1 MLGVRS
7 LAVFRNRR
15 ASPAPIG
22 IGTLLGGGVCPRLR
36 VVRLTGT
43 CGAVAVR
50 YCGAA
55 SVSPCGRV
63 VAGAIVRYATWTV
76 GAIVAAAP
84 GGVSVIRAAAI
95 HHCSGSVPATVP
107 VAIPQP

>member
-1 MLGVRS
+1 
-7 LAVFRNRR
+7 
-15 ASPAPIG
+15 
-22 IGTLLGGGVCPRLR
+22 
-36 VVRLTGT
+36 
-43 CGAVAVR
+43 
-50 YCGAA
+50 
-55 SVSPCGRV
+55 
-63 VAGAIVRYATWTV
+63 VRYATWTV